1 MLDYWLF
8 SRKMK
13 WADAERPSR
22 CTTLPWSRFPK
33 MNFSWKHFSSLLKQ
47 SPARRCG
54 PIVYYSCSVRIN
66 ILMRLKRDWKEPAT
80 AECLSLISLVI
91 HNGLNGFHLANKARY
106 DCLPLRFKLFLQL
119 WDLTA
124 FTAHSDMMRLFLQRD
139 CHRVSFQR
147 VLGKE
152 IEKKGTW

>member
-22 CTTLPWSRFPK
+22 CTTLPWSCFPK
-33 MNFSWKHFSSLLKQ
+33 INFSWKHFSSLLKQ

-91 HNGLNGFHLANKARY
+91 HNGLNGFHLANKARWLFAIAIKAFFCY
-106 DCLPLRFKLFLQL
+106 FGIWRHSLRIATW
-119 WDLTA
+119 WDY
-124 FTAHSDMMRLFLQRD
+124 FY
-139 CHRVSFQR
+139 
-147 VLGKE
+147 
-152 IEKKGTW
+152 KGTVIAFPFKECLGRK